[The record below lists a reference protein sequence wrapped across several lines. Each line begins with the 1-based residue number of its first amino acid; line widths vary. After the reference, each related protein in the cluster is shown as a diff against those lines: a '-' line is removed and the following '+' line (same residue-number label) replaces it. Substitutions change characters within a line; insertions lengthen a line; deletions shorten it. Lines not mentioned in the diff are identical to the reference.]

1 MPRSPIDYDPLSP
14 EAVADPYPIYARLRA
29 SCPVLWHDRLDS
41 WVLTRYRDC
50 IAVLRD
56 PARFASDARRAG
68 HEAPPGAEHPSLQGL
83 DPPEHT
89 PIRDLFAN
97 ALREQAISGLGEL
110 VAVEATAAFA
120 RLADAPSFDF
130 TADVARPIALT
141 AMSRLLGVAPPAIA
155 SIVALSDAVERA
167 MDAALVPEAI
177 GPALAARGQMN
188 ELMKSWVGDGLK
200 PGLLAQVLDER
211 HGAGVPEAA
220 VWSTARVMF
229 LAGFSTTVSAA
240 SNMVLAMF
248 QHPGAL
254 DRLRDPRL
262 LETGV
267 DELMRYD
274 GPIQG
279 TSRICLEATTIDETR
294 IERGQVVLLLFGAA
308 NRDPE
313 QFAAPD
319 ELTLDRRPNRHLAFG
334 RGPHA
339 CTGTQLARIVLQ
351 ALLGSMLR
359 LRAPL
364 RLAGPVRRQRRA
376 TVRYPDRLP
385 LTLQAA

>member
-1 MPRSPIDYDPLSP
+1 MSRSPIDYDPLSP
-14 EAVADPYPIYARLRA
+14 EAIADPYPIYARLREA
-29 SCPVLWHDRLDS
+29 CPVLWHERLDS
-41 WVLTRYRDC
+41 WVLTRYKDC
-50 IAVLRD
+50 IDVLRD

-68 HEAPPGAEHPSLQGL
+68 QEMPPGAEHPSLQGL

-89 PIRDLFAN
+89 PIRDLFAG

-110 VAVEATAAFA
+110 VAAEATAAFA

-141 AMSRLLGVAPPAIA
+141 AMSRLLGVKPPAIG
-155 SIVALSDAVERA
+155 SVVALSDAVERA

-188 ELMKSWVGDGLK
+188 DLMRSWVGDGLR

-211 HGAGVPEAA
+211 HNAGVPEGA

-240 SNMVLAMF
+240 ANMVVAMF
-248 QHPGAL
+248 QHPDAL
-254 DRLRDPRL
+254 ERLRDLRL
-262 LETGV
+262 IETGV

-279 TSRICLEATTIDETR
+279 TSRVCVETTTIHETR

-313 QFAAPD
+313 QFATPD
-319 ELTLDRRPNRHLAFG
+319 HLVLDRWPNRHLAFG

-351 ALLGSMLR
+351 ALLGCILR
-359 LRAPL
+359 LPAPP
-364 RLAGPVRRQRRA
+364 RLAGPVHRQTRA
-376 TVRYPDRLP
+376 TVRYPERLP
-385 LTLQAA
+385 LTLQAS